1 MSGELGYFIKIME
14 LFFCIKGGIIVNKI
28 ITISREFGSG
38 GKEIGKRLADKL
50 GYAYYDSEI
59 ITLLAKETGMSE
71 EYIKNISEK
80 GIYPYAFQF
89 AKSFTMYSTMQNSQ
103 IEILVKQADILKKIA
118 QRGNAIIVG
127 RGANS
132 ILKEYNPMNIFVYAD
147 MESKIN
153 RCKKKAK
160 EDEKLTDKE
169 LENKIKSIDKNRKA
183 FNNLISNTEWG
194 SKENYNL
201 CINTSNIEIK
211 TIIPAL
217 AEYIENWFEEN
228 RNGN

>member
-1 MSGELGYFIKIME
+1 M
-14 LFFCIKGGIIVNKI
+14 NKI
-28 ITISREFGSG
+28 VTISREFGSG

-80 GIYPYAFQF
+80 GAYPYAFQF
-89 AKSFTMYSTMQNSQ
+89 AKSFAMYGAMQNTQ
-103 IEILVKQADILKKIA
+103 TEILVAQSKIIKQIA
-118 QRGNAIIVG
+118 EKGNAIIVG

-132 ILKEYNPMNIFVYAD
+132 ILKEYNPMNIFVYAS

-153 RCKKKAK
+153 RCKEKAK
-160 EDEKLTDKE
+160 EDEDLTDKE
-169 LENKIKSIDKNRKA
+169 LEKKIKNIDKSRKA
-183 FNNLISNTEWG
+183 YNDLISNLEWG
-194 SKENYNL
+194 NKENYSL

-217 AEYIENWFEEN
+217 AEYIENWSGGSK
-228 RNGN
+228 NGN